1 MNTDKFNFFSV
12 DTASPTEKYTQPKV
26 YQVPAGSLAGQ
37 YAKPAANT
45 QTMKTRGTGAAT
57 KGTNNSTKLG

>member
-1 MNTDKFNFFSV
+1 MNTDKFNFFSA

-26 YQVPAGSLAGQ
+26 YQVPAGSIA
-37 YAKPAANT
+37 AKSAAPIANT